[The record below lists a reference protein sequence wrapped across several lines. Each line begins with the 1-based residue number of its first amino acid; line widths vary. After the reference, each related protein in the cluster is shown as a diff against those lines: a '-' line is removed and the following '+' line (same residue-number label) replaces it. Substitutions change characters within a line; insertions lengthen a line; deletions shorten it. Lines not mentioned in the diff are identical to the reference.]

1 MSFDSLSLMRLSPEF
16 NSRVKVNDDLERL
29 ASLNIFV
36 YSIRLN
42 AFHLIVLES
51 LSRDTPVVAYNIS

>member
-1 MSFDSLSLMRLSPEF
+1 MRLSSEF
-16 NSRVKVNDDLERL
+16 NSRAKVNDDLERP

-36 YSIRLN
+36 YSIRLY

>member
-1 MSFDSLSLMRLSPEF
+1 MRLSSEF
-16 NSRVKVNDDLERL
+16 NSRAKVNDDLERL

-36 YSIRLN
+36 YSIRLY

-51 LSRDTPVVAYNIS
+51 LSRDKPVVAYNIL

>member
-1 MSFDSLSLMRLSPEF
+1 
-16 NSRVKVNDDLERL
+16 VNDNLERL

-36 YSIRLN
+36 CSIRLN

-51 LSRDTPVVAYNIS
+51 LSRDTPVVVYNIL

>member
-1 MSFDSLSLMRLSPEF
+1 MRLSPEF

-51 LSRDTPVVAYNIS
+51 LSRDTPVVAYNIL

>member
-1 MSFDSLSLMRLSPEF
+1 
-16 NSRVKVNDDLERL
+16 LERL

-36 YSIRLN
+36 YFIRLN

-51 LSRDTPVVAYNIS
+51 LSHDTPVVAYNML

>member
-1 MSFDSLSLMRLSPEF
+1 MRLSPEF
-16 NSRVKVNDDLERL
+16 NSRVKVNDDLKRL
-29 ASLNIFV
+29 ASLDIFV

-51 LSRDTPVVAYNIS
+51 LSRDTPVVAYDIPCH

>member
-1 MSFDSLSLMRLSPEF
+1 
-16 NSRVKVNDDLERL
+16 VNDNLERL

-42 AFHLIVLES
+42 AFYLIVLES
-51 LSRDTPVVAYNIS
+51 LSCDTSVIAYNML

>member
-1 MSFDSLSLMRLSPEF
+1 M
-16 NSRVKVNDDLERL
+16 ERL

-51 LSRDTPVVAYNIS
+51 LSRDTPVVAYNIL